1 MGLRLAAA
9 PTIEP
14 VTLAEMKEH
23 LHYDADDQDDRITA
37 LIAVARAA
45 CEAETNRSFLT
56 QTWTLSLDRFP
67 RSVIELPH
75 PPLQSVLSIAY
86 TDTNGDAQVLADSEY
101 QVDAISE
108 PGRIAPARGCTWPT
122 TDTESFGAVIVSF
135 LAGWTAAASVPDEIK
150 HAIKLLVG
158 HWFEHLEAVTMEG
171 MPKELP
177 FAVNVLLWHWKVPVV
192 V

>member
-1 MGLRLAAA
+1 M
-9 PTIEP
+9 IEP
-14 VTLAEMKEH
+14 VTLAVMKEH
-23 LHYDADDQDDRITA
+23 LHYDASDQDDRIEA

-45 CEAETNRSFLT
+45 CEAETNRAFLT

-67 RSVIELPH
+67 RGVIELPH

-86 TDTNGDAQVLADSEY
+86 TDTNGDAQALDESDY

-122 TDTESFGAVIVSF
+122 TDSESFGAVIVSYQ
-135 LAGWTAAASVPDEIK
+135 AGWSAAASVPDEIK
-150 HAIKLLVG
+150 HAIKLLSG

-171 MPKELP
+171 TPNTLP
-177 FAVNVLLWHWKVPVV
+177 FAVSMLLNHWKVPA
-192 V
+192 